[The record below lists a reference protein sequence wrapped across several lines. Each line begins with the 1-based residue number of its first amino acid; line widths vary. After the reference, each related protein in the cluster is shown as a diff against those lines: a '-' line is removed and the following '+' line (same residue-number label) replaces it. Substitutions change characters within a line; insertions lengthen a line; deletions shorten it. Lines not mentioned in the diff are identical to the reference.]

1 MQIITSVN
9 DMKKMSHTLR
19 KSGRSIGFVPT
30 MGALHRGHIS
40 LVEIAQQHAD
50 VVALSIF
57 VNPTQFGPTEDY
69 SEYPR
74 PFSDDCAAA
83 EAAGCDLL
91 FTPTVA
97 EMYPPNHQTVVSVA
111 GITEQLCGAS
121 RPGHFSGV
129 TTVVNKYFN
138 IIQPAVA
145 VFGQKDAQQVIV
157 IERMVRDLFMSTS
170 IVVAPIVREADGLA
184 LSSRNRYLT
193 HKEREA
199 APLIFKGLI
208 AAQERFAQGEL
219 GAEALAAK
227 IREVFA
233 ASALLAPEYIAIVD
247 RETLRPCATVTAGV
261 LMVVACRM
269 KESATRL
276 IDNCILGA

>member
-1 MQIITSVN
+1 
-9 DMKKMSHTLR
+9 MSHTLR

-50 VVALSIF
+50 VVAMSIF
-57 VNPTQFGPTEDY
+57 VNPTQFGPAEDY
-69 SEYPR
+69 NKYPR
-74 PFSDDCAAA
+74 SFSDDCAAA
-83 EAAGCDLL
+83 EAAGCELL
-91 FTPTVA
+91 FAPTVA
-97 EMYPPNHQTVVSVA
+97 EMYTPNHQTTITVA
-111 GITEQLCGAS
+111 EITEQLCGAS

-129 TTVVNKYFN
+129 TTVVNKFFN

-157 IERMVRDLFMSTS
+157 IERMVCDLFMPTS

-193 HKEREA
+193 DKEREE
-199 APLIFKGLI
+199 APRIFQGLM
-208 AAQERFAQGEL
+208 AAQECFAQGERE
-219 GAEALAAK
+219 AEALGAK

-233 ASALLAPEYIAIVD
+233 VSALLAPEYIAIVN
-247 RETLRPCATVTAGV
+247 RKTLLPCATVTADT
-261 LMVVACRM
+261 LIAVACRT

-276 IDNCILGA
+276 IDNCIIGA